1 MLPRRE
7 IRIAGNCADSS
18 VTGCS
23 MPLGDRYFTGTMP
36 VLNCPAVRK
45 VRKMSRPTLGPR
57 DRVRVEFRLPR
68 EVAEA
73 AYRCADDWDV
83 SLSEAGSRLIESG
96 YTSLRSQPK
105 MAALAN
111 DSRREASS
119 GLNQST
125 NPATDGGDATR
136 RA

>member
-1 MLPRRE
+1 
-7 IRIAGNCADSS
+7 
-18 VTGCS
+18 
-23 MPLGDRYFTGTMP
+23 
-36 VLNCPAVRK
+36 
-45 VRKMSRPTLGPR
+45 MSRPKLGPR

-96 YTSLRSQPK
+96 YTSLGSKSKIR
-105 MAALAN
+105 ALVD
-111 DSRREASS
+111 DSCREDSA
-119 GLNQST
+119 GLNPST
-125 NPATDGGDATR
+125 NPAMDGGDATR

>member
-1 MLPRRE
+1 
-7 IRIAGNCADSS
+7 
-18 VTGCS
+18 
-23 MPLGDRYFTGTMP
+23 
-36 VLNCPAVRK
+36 
-45 VRKMSRPTLGPR
+45 MSRPKLGPR

-96 YTSLRSQPK
+96 YTSVGSLPK
-105 MAALAN
+105 TPDLVDA
-111 DSRREASS
+111 SRLEGSA

-125 NPATDGGDATR
+125 SPATDGGEATR
-136 RA
+136 GA